1 MDMEINFPN
10 LGIYL
15 DHVGKNISIFGFS
28 IAYYGIVIV
37 TGMMIAIWIAQREA
51 KRTGQNPE
59 QYLDLAMI
67 GIAAGI
73 LGARIYYVIFAW
85 DYYKDDLLS
94 IFNIRQG
101 GLAIYG
107 GIIGACI
114 AVVIYSRKKKQN
126 FSLLMDTASMSIVFG
141 QIMGRW
147 GNFFNRE
154 AFGDYT
160 NNLFAMQLPVSAVR
174 ANEITQKMWD
184 HVVTVNGVE
193 YIQVHPTFLYESLW
207 NVGVLLFLFWFRKR
221 KKFNGEVFLMYL
233 IGYGLGRI
241 WIEGLRTDQLLLP
254 VVGLPVSQL
263 LSGCLVVGC
272 THLIPLVELTRC
284 DKTDDDCVQL
294 AYDFYQSIGK
304 EAVLLRKECPG
315 FIANRLQL
323 ALYREVQD
331 LVMRGV
337 CSVED
342 VDKAL
347 VYGPGIRWA
356 IFGHNMIMQMGNPG
370 GLTGMVEMLGNSG
383 DHWLE
388 DMASWTHQPDN
399 WAQVAQ
405 PGVDQEMANFPDYI
419 GHTNAECIAYRDQ
432 MLIDI
437 LKLHKKL

>member
-85 DYYKDDLLS
+85 DYYKDNLLS

-272 THLIPLVELTRC
+272 TILVVWKR
-284 DKTDDDCVQL
+284 
-294 AYDFYQSIGK
+294 
-304 EAVLLRKECPG
+304 
-315 FIANRLQL
+315 
-323 ALYREVQD
+323 
-331 LVMRGV
+331 
-337 CSVED
+337 
-342 VDKAL
+342 
-347 VYGPGIRWA
+347 
-356 IFGHNMIMQMGNPG
+356 
-370 GLTGMVEMLGNSG
+370 
-383 DHWLE
+383 
-388 DMASWTHQPDN
+388 
-399 WAQVAQ
+399 
-405 PGVDQEMANFPDYI
+405 
-419 GHTNAECIAYRDQ
+419 
-432 MLIDI
+432 
-437 LKLHKKL
+437 KKLSSGGETAHS

>member
-15 DHVGKNISIFGFS
+15 DRVGKNISIFGFS

-272 THLIPLVELTRC
+272 SILVVWKR
-284 DKTDDDCVQL
+284 
-294 AYDFYQSIGK
+294 
-304 EAVLLRKECPG
+304 
-315 FIANRLQL
+315 
-323 ALYREVQD
+323 
-331 LVMRGV
+331 
-337 CSVED
+337 
-342 VDKAL
+342 
-347 VYGPGIRWA
+347 
-356 IFGHNMIMQMGNPG
+356 
-370 GLTGMVEMLGNSG
+370 
-383 DHWLE
+383 
-388 DMASWTHQPDN
+388 
-399 WAQVAQ
+399 
-405 PGVDQEMANFPDYI
+405 
-419 GHTNAECIAYRDQ
+419 
-432 MLIDI
+432 
-437 LKLHKKL
+437 KKLSSGGETAHS

>member
-207 NVGVLLFLFWFRKR
+207 NVGVLLFLFWFLKR

-272 THLIPLVELTRC
+272 TILVVWKR
-284 DKTDDDCVQL
+284 
-294 AYDFYQSIGK
+294 
-304 EAVLLRKECPG
+304 
-315 FIANRLQL
+315 
-323 ALYREVQD
+323 
-331 LVMRGV
+331 
-337 CSVED
+337 
-342 VDKAL
+342 
-347 VYGPGIRWA
+347 
-356 IFGHNMIMQMGNPG
+356 
-370 GLTGMVEMLGNSG
+370 
-383 DHWLE
+383 
-388 DMASWTHQPDN
+388 
-399 WAQVAQ
+399 
-405 PGVDQEMANFPDYI
+405 
-419 GHTNAECIAYRDQ
+419 
-432 MLIDI
+432 
-437 LKLHKKL
+437 KKLSSGGETAHS

>member
-67 GIAAGI
+67 GVAAGI

-272 THLIPLVELTRC
+272 TILVVWKR
-284 DKTDDDCVQL
+284 
-294 AYDFYQSIGK
+294 
-304 EAVLLRKECPG
+304 
-315 FIANRLQL
+315 
-323 ALYREVQD
+323 
-331 LVMRGV
+331 
-337 CSVED
+337 
-342 VDKAL
+342 
-347 VYGPGIRWA
+347 
-356 IFGHNMIMQMGNPG
+356 
-370 GLTGMVEMLGNSG
+370 
-383 DHWLE
+383 
-388 DMASWTHQPDN
+388 
-399 WAQVAQ
+399 
-405 PGVDQEMANFPDYI
+405 
-419 GHTNAECIAYRDQ
+419 
-432 MLIDI
+432 
-437 LKLHKKL
+437 KKLSSGGETAHS

>member
-221 KKFNGEVFLMYL
+221 KKFNGEVFLMYM

-272 THLIPLVELTRC
+272 TILVVWKR
-284 DKTDDDCVQL
+284 
-294 AYDFYQSIGK
+294 
-304 EAVLLRKECPG
+304 
-315 FIANRLQL
+315 
-323 ALYREVQD
+323 
-331 LVMRGV
+331 
-337 CSVED
+337 
-342 VDKAL
+342 
-347 VYGPGIRWA
+347 
-356 IFGHNMIMQMGNPG
+356 
-370 GLTGMVEMLGNSG
+370 
-383 DHWLE
+383 
-388 DMASWTHQPDN
+388 
-399 WAQVAQ
+399 
-405 PGVDQEMANFPDYI
+405 
-419 GHTNAECIAYRDQ
+419 
-432 MLIDI
+432 
-437 LKLHKKL
+437 KKLSSGGETAHS

>member
-126 FSLLMDTASMSIVFG
+126 FGLLMDTASMSIVFG

-154 AFGDYT
+154 AFYT

-272 THLIPLVELTRC
+272 TILVVWKR
-284 DKTDDDCVQL
+284 
-294 AYDFYQSIGK
+294 
-304 EAVLLRKECPG
+304 
-315 FIANRLQL
+315 
-323 ALYREVQD
+323 
-331 LVMRGV
+331 
-337 CSVED
+337 
-342 VDKAL
+342 
-347 VYGPGIRWA
+347 
-356 IFGHNMIMQMGNPG
+356 
-370 GLTGMVEMLGNSG
+370 
-383 DHWLE
+383 
-388 DMASWTHQPDN
+388 
-399 WAQVAQ
+399 
-405 PGVDQEMANFPDYI
+405 
-419 GHTNAECIAYRDQ
+419 
-432 MLIDI
+432 
-437 LKLHKKL
+437 KKLSSGGETAHS

>member
-73 LGARIYYVIFAW
+73 LGARIYYVVFAW

-114 AVVIYSRKKKQN
+114 AVVIYSRKKKQS
-126 FSLLMDTASMSIVFG
+126 FGLLMDTASMSIVFG

-184 HVVTVNGVE
+184 HAVTVNGVE

-272 THLIPLVELTRC
+272 TILVVWKR
-284 DKTDDDCVQL
+284 
-294 AYDFYQSIGK
+294 
-304 EAVLLRKECPG
+304 
-315 FIANRLQL
+315 
-323 ALYREVQD
+323 
-331 LVMRGV
+331 
-337 CSVED
+337 
-342 VDKAL
+342 
-347 VYGPGIRWA
+347 
-356 IFGHNMIMQMGNPG
+356 
-370 GLTGMVEMLGNSG
+370 
-383 DHWLE
+383 
-388 DMASWTHQPDN
+388 
-399 WAQVAQ
+399 
-405 PGVDQEMANFPDYI
+405 
-419 GHTNAECIAYRDQ
+419 
-432 MLIDI
+432 
-437 LKLHKKL
+437 KKLSSGGETAHS

>member
-241 WIEGLRTDQLLLP
+241 WIEGLRTDQLLRP

-272 THLIPLVELTRC
+272 TILVVWKR
-284 DKTDDDCVQL
+284 
-294 AYDFYQSIGK
+294 
-304 EAVLLRKECPG
+304 
-315 FIANRLQL
+315 
-323 ALYREVQD
+323 
-331 LVMRGV
+331 
-337 CSVED
+337 
-342 VDKAL
+342 
-347 VYGPGIRWA
+347 
-356 IFGHNMIMQMGNPG
+356 
-370 GLTGMVEMLGNSG
+370 
-383 DHWLE
+383 
-388 DMASWTHQPDN
+388 
-399 WAQVAQ
+399 
-405 PGVDQEMANFPDYI
+405 
-419 GHTNAECIAYRDQ
+419 
-432 MLIDI
+432 
-437 LKLHKKL
+437 KKLSSGGETAHS

>member
-37 TGMMIAIWIAQREA
+37 TGMLIAIWIAEREA
-51 KRTGQNPE
+51 KRTGQNPD

-73 LGARIYYVIFAW
+73 VGARIYYVVFAW

-114 AVVIYSRKKKQN
+114 AVVIYSRKKKQS
-126 FSLLMDTASMSIVFG
+126 FGLLMDTASMSIVFG

-184 HVVTVNGVE
+184 HAVTVNGVE

-207 NVGVLLFLFWFRKR
+207 NVGVLLFLIWFRK
-221 KKFNGEVFLMYL
+221 KKKWDGEVFLMYL

-254 VVGLPVSQL
+254 VVELPVSQL

-272 THLIPLVELTRC
+272 TI
-284 DKTDDDCVQL
+284 
-294 AYDFYQSIGK
+294 A
-304 EAVLLRKECPG
+304 AVWKRKK
-315 FIANRLQL
+315 I
-323 ALYREVQD
+323 
-331 LVMRGV
+331 
-337 CSVED
+337 SS
-342 VDKAL
+342 
-347 VYGPGIRWA
+347 
-356 IFGHNMIMQMGNPG
+356 
-370 GLTGMVEMLGNSG
+370 SG
-383 DHWLE
+383 D
-388 DMASWTHQPDN
+388 MAHS
-399 WAQVAQ
+399 
-405 PGVDQEMANFPDYI
+405 
-419 GHTNAECIAYRDQ
+419 
-432 MLIDI
+432 
-437 LKLHKKL
+437 

>member
-272 THLIPLVELTRC
+272 TILVVWKRKNYHPVGRQPILK
-284 DKTDDDCVQL
+284 DKTSEKNRIKIQKR
-294 AYDFYQSIGK
+294 GK
-304 EAVLLRKECPG
+304 PAKKVFSFLIQNWYK
-315 FIANRLQL
+315 
-323 ALYREVQD
+323 
-331 LVMRGV
+331 
-337 CSVED
+337 
-342 VDKAL
+342 K
-347 VYGPGIRWA
+347 
-356 IFGHNMIMQMGNPG
+356 G
-370 GLTGMVEMLGNSG
+370 GKC
-383 DHWLE
+383 
-388 DMASWTHQPDN
+388 A
-399 WAQVAQ
+399 
-405 PGVDQEMANFPDYI
+405 
-419 GHTNAECIAYRDQ
+419 
-432 MLIDI
+432 
-437 LKLHKKL
+437 

>member
-10 LGIYL
+10 LGIYF

-272 THLIPLVELTRC
+272 TILVVWKR
-284 DKTDDDCVQL
+284 
-294 AYDFYQSIGK
+294 
-304 EAVLLRKECPG
+304 
-315 FIANRLQL
+315 
-323 ALYREVQD
+323 
-331 LVMRGV
+331 
-337 CSVED
+337 
-342 VDKAL
+342 
-347 VYGPGIRWA
+347 
-356 IFGHNMIMQMGNPG
+356 
-370 GLTGMVEMLGNSG
+370 
-383 DHWLE
+383 
-388 DMASWTHQPDN
+388 
-399 WAQVAQ
+399 
-405 PGVDQEMANFPDYI
+405 
-419 GHTNAECIAYRDQ
+419 
-432 MLIDI
+432 
-437 LKLHKKL
+437 KKLSSGGETAHS

>member
-184 HVVTVNGVE
+184 HAVTVNGVE

-263 LSGCLVVGC
+263 LSGCLVAGC
-272 THLIPLVELTRC
+272 TILVVWKR
-284 DKTDDDCVQL
+284 
-294 AYDFYQSIGK
+294 
-304 EAVLLRKECPG
+304 
-315 FIANRLQL
+315 
-323 ALYREVQD
+323 
-331 LVMRGV
+331 
-337 CSVED
+337 
-342 VDKAL
+342 
-347 VYGPGIRWA
+347 
-356 IFGHNMIMQMGNPG
+356 
-370 GLTGMVEMLGNSG
+370 
-383 DHWLE
+383 
-388 DMASWTHQPDN
+388 
-399 WAQVAQ
+399 
-405 PGVDQEMANFPDYI
+405 
-419 GHTNAECIAYRDQ
+419 
-432 MLIDI
+432 
-437 LKLHKKL
+437 KKLSSGGETAHS

>member
-73 LGARIYYVIFAW
+73 LGARIYYVVFAW

-114 AVVIYSRKKKQN
+114 AVVIYSRKKKQS

-193 YIQVHPTFLYESLW
+193 YIQVHPTFLYEGLW

-272 THLIPLVELTRC
+272 TILVVWKR
-284 DKTDDDCVQL
+284 
-294 AYDFYQSIGK
+294 
-304 EAVLLRKECPG
+304 
-315 FIANRLQL
+315 
-323 ALYREVQD
+323 
-331 LVMRGV
+331 
-337 CSVED
+337 
-342 VDKAL
+342 
-347 VYGPGIRWA
+347 
-356 IFGHNMIMQMGNPG
+356 
-370 GLTGMVEMLGNSG
+370 
-383 DHWLE
+383 
-388 DMASWTHQPDN
+388 
-399 WAQVAQ
+399 
-405 PGVDQEMANFPDYI
+405 
-419 GHTNAECIAYRDQ
+419 
-432 MLIDI
+432 
-437 LKLHKKL
+437 KKLSSGGETAHS

>member
-241 WIEGLRTDQLLLP
+241 CIEGLRTDQLLLP

-272 THLIPLVELTRC
+272 TILVVWKR
-284 DKTDDDCVQL
+284 
-294 AYDFYQSIGK
+294 
-304 EAVLLRKECPG
+304 
-315 FIANRLQL
+315 
-323 ALYREVQD
+323 
-331 LVMRGV
+331 
-337 CSVED
+337 
-342 VDKAL
+342 
-347 VYGPGIRWA
+347 
-356 IFGHNMIMQMGNPG
+356 
-370 GLTGMVEMLGNSG
+370 
-383 DHWLE
+383 
-388 DMASWTHQPDN
+388 
-399 WAQVAQ
+399 
-405 PGVDQEMANFPDYI
+405 
-419 GHTNAECIAYRDQ
+419 
-432 MLIDI
+432 
-437 LKLHKKL
+437 KKLSSGGETAHS